1 MQLLKGKGHENR
13 GMAADIPKKYAFQD
27 AIIDKRRG
35 MKIEEWLQASLK
47 TKPCRMH
54 LLIRMEKDENKGMA
68 ADLPKNKPFKDA
80 VIDKRRG
87 MNIEECLQK
96 NKPLK
101 MQL

>member
-1 MQLLKGKGHENR
+1 
-13 GMAADIPKKYAFQD
+13 
-27 AIIDKRRG
+27 
-35 MKIEEWLQASLK
+35 
-47 TKPCRMH
+47 
-54 LLIRMEKDENKGMA
+54 MEKDENKGMA